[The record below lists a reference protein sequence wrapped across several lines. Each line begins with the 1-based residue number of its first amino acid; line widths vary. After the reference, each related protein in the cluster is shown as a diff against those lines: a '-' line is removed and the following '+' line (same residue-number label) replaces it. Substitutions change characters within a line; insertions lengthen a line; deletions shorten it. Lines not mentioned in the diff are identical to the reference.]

1 MYPNIPKKMRLHEFK
16 DAVCPKNSKLYASCL
31 NLTIPKYPSGQTAYV
46 DVDPIEALNRADAA
60 AFAEFAGTGRAP
72 AADDA
77 DLAALQELYKKE

>member
-1 MYPNIPKKMRLHEFK
+1 MRLHEFK

-31 NLTIPKYPSGQTAYV
+31 NLTIPKYPSGQTAIV

-60 AFAEFAGTGRAP
+60 AFAEFSGEGRRP

-77 DLAALQELYKKE
+77 DLSALQQLYEKQ

>member
-31 NLTIPKYPSGQTAYV
+31 NLTIPKYPSGQMAIV

-60 AFAEFAGTGRAP
+60 AFAEFSGNGLAP
-72 AADDA
+72 SADEKDI
-77 DLAALQELYKKE
+77 AALQELYEKQ